1 VDTSEAVLALCKQ
14 LNPEVTLYRGDMRNI
29 RLGRKFSA
37 VLIHDAIS
45 YMLTEID
52 LSATFETAVAHLEK
66 GGVFTSP
73 SRIHH

>member
-1 VDTSEAVLALCKQ
+1 
-14 LNPEVTLYRGDMRNI
+14 MRNI

-45 YMLTEID
+45 DMLTERD